1 MPPAPADLAGRVA
14 RRAWRELG
22 LVLIEA
28 RVLTVADLTAFGA
41 LCAAV
46 QDLSD
51 ARRALA
57 ATGPVTA
64 APSGYPVLRPEASL
78 VRQASRE
85 LRAWLEHFGLT
96 PSSRRRVAM
105 LTTEDESEGDLD

>member
-1 MPPAPADLAGRVA
+1 VPAELVGRVA
-14 RRAWRELG
+14 RRTWRELG
-22 LVLIEA
+22 AWLIRFGALTEGDLVG
-28 RVLTVADLTAFGA
+28 FMA

-46 QDLSD
+46 QDLAG

-78 VRQASRE
+78 VRQSSRE

-96 PSSRRRVAM
+96 PSSRRRVPM
-105 LTTEDESEGDLD
+105 LSGDDPTDDDLD